1 VGPQRNASQSFSA
14 TDAVG
19 RLTPATL
26 FLSASSGGALIHA
39 IAAHLQNGLAV
50 VGYHHGQI
58 GILDLAEELEGPRLE
73 L

>member
-1 VGPQRNASQSFSA
+1 
-14 TDAVG
+14 
-19 RLTPATL
+19 LTPATL

-50 VGYHHGQI
+50 VGYHHGRI

>member
-1 VGPQRNASQSFSA
+1 MGPQRSASQSFSA

-39 IAAHLQNGLAV
+39 IAAHLQNGLA
-50 VGYHHGQI
+50 